1 MLQKYSFCVK
11 NRNRGNKQQ
20 VQIPYYLHVDDFVM
34 NDMDNLGNFSSTK
47 YANHMGKSSNITAND
62 NIARNTTKTIS
73 KDDVWIWIGNFQI
86 NSEKVAIAILFSG
99 LLCLIALI
107 LHSWRKDVVKR
118 RNRKIYRLT
127 QQDLPPTYEELTS
140 RKKPPDYKE
149 SLMQV

>member
-1 MLQKYSFCVK
+1 
-11 NRNRGNKQQ
+11 
-20 VQIPYYLHVDDFVM
+20 
-34 NDMDNLGNFSSTK
+34 MDNLGNLSSTK
-47 YANHMGKSSNITAND
+47 HVNHMGKRSNITDNS

-107 LHSWRKDVVKR
+107 LHSWRKDVAKR
-118 RNRKIYRLT
+118 RKRKIYRLT